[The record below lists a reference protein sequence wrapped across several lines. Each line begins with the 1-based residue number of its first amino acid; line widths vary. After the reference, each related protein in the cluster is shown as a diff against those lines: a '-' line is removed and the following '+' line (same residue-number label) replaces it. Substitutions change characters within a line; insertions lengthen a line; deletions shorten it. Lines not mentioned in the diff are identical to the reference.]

1 MATPDFRLSLDGVD
15 LSARVRPRLVALSLT
30 EKRGAD
36 ADQLDITLSDHDG
49 RLAIPREGAR
59 LALQLGWLAG
69 ANGLGGVAAGL
80 VDKGQFKVDEVEHSG
95 APDLIVIRARSA
107 DFTADGRIRRLEA
120 FTDKTLGQIV
130 TQIAGRLGVAAQV
143 APDLAGRMVPVF
155 EQGRMSDLA
164 LLEALGR
171 RYDAVA
177 TVKAGRLVFAPIG
190 AGTTATGK
198 ALPSAAIARREGDQ
212 HSWRRAARDSYS
224 GVTAYWH
231 DAQAAERKG
240 ETAGDAGPNG
250 QGAKRLKRTFGN
262 QADAK
267 AAAEA
272 EHRRQQRGAATMTL
286 TLALARPDLYP
297 EQRVTLSGYGKPE
310 IDGGRW
316 LIGEARHDLSDRGF
330 TTQLQLETAI

>member
-15 LSARVRPRLVALSLT
+15 LSARIRPRLVQLTLT

-59 LALQLGWLAG
+59 IALQLGWKAG
-69 ANGLGGVAAGL
+69 AGVAVGL

-107 DFTADGRIRRLEA
+107 DFTASGRIRRLES
-120 FTDKTLGQIV
+120 FTDKTVGQIIE
-130 TQIAGRLGVAAQV
+130 QIAGRLGVAAKV
-143 APDLAGRMVPVF
+143 APALAGKMVPVF
-155 EQGRMSDLA
+155 EQGRMSDHA
-164 LLEALGR
+164 LLETIGR

-177 TVKAGRLVFAPIG
+177 TVKTGTLVFAPIG
-190 AGTTATGK
+190 AGTTASGK
-198 ALPSAAIARREGDQ
+198 SLPSATIKRQDGDQ
-212 HSWRRAARDSYS
+212 HSWRRAARDTYS

-231 DAQAAERKG
+231 DPGAAERKG
-240 ETAGDAGPNG
+240 ETAGDT
-250 QGAKRLKRTFGN
+250 AKAKKLKRTFGN

-272 EHRRQQRGAATMTL
+272 EHRRQQRGAATMGL
-286 TLALARPDLYP
+286 TLALGRPEIYP
-297 EQRVTLSGYGKPE
+297 EQRVTLTGYGKPE
-310 IDGGRW
+310 IEAARW
-316 LIGEARHDLSDRGF
+316 LVAEVRHDLSDRGF